1 MNRLGPFLS
10 LLADVQDANV
20 GVYDGRAGDTLSV
33 VRPSGEDASF
43 AISGR
48 GRSLP
53 GGEQVQDED
62 VIVLYA
68 PAATVTALG
77 GEAGYG
83 ELALRLDDPRPGAAR
98 AAVEAVRG
106 YLRTVPGFAGF
117 SNLPAIRVPE
127 QADRGQIAV
136 PERVRLSSWR
146 RRSPCRGRR

>member
-1 MNRLGPFLS
+1 MSTLAERLGYASDAKLVILS
-10 LLADVQDANV
+10 CDDLGSCHAANV

-77 GEAGYG
+77 VTNVSRAVLLAEAG
-83 ELALRLDDPRPGAAR
+83 PP
-98 AAVEAVRG
+98 
-106 YLRTVPGFAGF
+106 
-117 SNLPAIRVPE
+117 
-127 QADRGQIAV
+127 
-136 PERVRLSSWR
+136 
-146 RRSPCRGRR
+146 